1 MTTILAIQGDCFA
14 AIGSDSQW
22 TDEYGRVGKMS
33 QPKVVQV
40 GRYMI
45 GVAGDT
51 RGANIIQ
58 HIFTP
63 PALPV
68 KLSGTKLTK
77 FVVANFVPA
86 YKEIMESHGIG
97 RPQYDGEPART
108 SVETLV
114 VANGVIFQIDEDYG
128 TEMDSNRLY
137 AVGSGGHFGLGALQ
151 ALTEKKKLTIPTCKQ
166 VLLKSLAIAAKFD
179 QGTGAPFHTF
189 IQQAANGR

>member
-1 MTTILAIQGDCFA
+1 MTTILAIQGDGFA

-22 TDEYGRVGKMS
+22 TDDYGRVGKMN

-68 KLSGTKLTK
+68 KLHGAKLTK
-77 FVVANFVPA
+77 FIVSNFVPA
-86 YKEIMESHGIG
+86 YKEIMEAHGIG

-189 IQQAANGR
+189 IQQGSNGR